1 MKKIISITLLSLF
14 LSFTAKAQT
23 NADMG
28 VAAVGIVV
36 SDIEASEEFYT
47 DVIGMVPAGGFSL
60 DEVWSQE
67 AGAANGK
74 PFSVKVFKMQDVET
88 ATMVKLAYFEET
100 PKSPELSGINERSGM
115 NYLTLYYSAEDFR
128 GLLGRLQKYG
138 IEKTGWVKRP
148 NYQLLFVR
156 DPDGNFVELIGPP
169 EN

>member
-1 MKKIISITLLSLF
+1 MKKSMYLMAITILIANHLF
-14 LSFTAKAQT
+14 SQS
-23 NADMG
+23 NAEMG

-36 SDIEASEEFYT
+36 SDIDASEQFYT

-60 DEVWSQE
+60 DEAWSRE

-74 PFSVKVFKMQDVET
+74 PFSVKVFKMRDADT
-88 ATMVKLAYFEET
+88 ATMIKLAYFEET

-115 NYLTLYYSAEDFR
+115 NYLTLYYSADDFR
-128 GLLGRLQKYG
+128 GLLDRLQKYG
-138 IEKTGWVKRP
+138 VKKTGWVKRP

-169 EN
+169 EK